1 MIGLGLLTQGMN
13 MNIQNVSY
21 RRLYNG
27 LCVRGSCIVYTN
39 IQPVVQ
45 LVVESKQ
52 KLHRVH
58 TRTTGCTTG
67 CGRFT
72 DNSFYTK
79 LKTFRHIFK
88 SHKNSNKKLS
98 YRRVTARF
106 VVSNEILPIATQHC
120 RNYLYDKS

>member
-27 LCVRGSCIVYTN
+27 LYVRGSCIVYTN

-52 KLHRVH
+52 NCIVYILVQPVVQPVAAVSLTTAF
-58 TRTTGCTTG
+58 TR
-67 CGRFT
+67 
-72 DNSFYTK
+72 N
-79 LKTFRHIFK
+79 
-88 SHKNSNKKLS
+88 
-98 YRRVTARF
+98 
-106 VVSNEILPIATQHC
+106 
-120 RNYLYDKS
+120 